1 MRLPPLNSL
10 RSFEAAARHLSF
22 SKAAEELFVTPAA
35 VSHQVKALEDWLG
48 LSLFKRLN
56 RAVMLTD
63 EGQSYVLGVRNG
75 LSLIETATEKI
86 MRQDASGHL
95 NVDTM
100 PSFAARWLLPRL
112 SRFRLE
118 QPDIDVRLSASEHL
132 TDFDREDVDV
142 VVRYGGGSYPG
153 LRVEK
158 LLTEDVLFPVCSPSL
173 MEGEHPLREPDDLK
187 FHTLLHD
194 DMRID
199 WETWLAAAGVKGIDS
214 KKGPSFNDSSMV
226 LTAAMAGQGVALGRS
241 TLAADD
247 LIAGR
252 LVRPFNQ
259 QPLKA
264 GHAYY
269 IVCPEGKA
277 DRPRIA
283 AFRAWLMKEAAMDP
297 GRFMSS
303 SIENPAYLEDADI
316 NAKLQHGEGR

>member
-1 MRLPPLNSL
+1 MRLPPLNAL
-10 RSFEAAARHLSF
+10 RSFEAAARQLSF

-48 LSLFKRLN
+48 VDLFKRMN

-63 EGQSYVLGVRNG
+63 EGQSYVVGVRDG
-75 LSLIETATEKI
+75 LHLLSSATEKLKK
-86 MRQDASGHL
+86 QDAAGALH
-95 NVDTM
+95 VDTM

-112 SRFRLE
+112 SRFRDE
-118 QPDIDVRLSASEHL
+118 HPDIDVRLSASDQL
-132 TDFDREDVDV
+132 TDFDRTDVDI
-142 VVRYGGGSYPG
+142 VVRYGHGNYPG

-173 MEGEHPLREPDDLK
+173 LAGEHPLRTPEDLQY
-187 FHTLLHD
+187 HTLLHD

-199 WETWLAAAGVKGIDS
+199 WDTWLSVAGVKNVDP

-269 IVCPEGKA
+269 IVCPEERA
-277 DRPRIA
+277 DRPRIS
-283 AFRAWLMKEAAMDP
+283 AFRAWLLKEAAMDP

-303 SIENPAYLEDADI
+303 SIE
-316 NAKLQHGEGR
+316 EGD